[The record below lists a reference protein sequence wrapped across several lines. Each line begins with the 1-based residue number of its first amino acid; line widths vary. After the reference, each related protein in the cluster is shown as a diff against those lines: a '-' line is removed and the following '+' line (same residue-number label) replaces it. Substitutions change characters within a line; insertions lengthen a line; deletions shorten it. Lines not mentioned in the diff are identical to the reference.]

1 MLPLR
6 LRRLPRCRQCKR
18 PPTRWRARLSHVFSY
33 HDGRRLH
40 TFPTLGI
47 QVVIECCKHNLMTDQ
62 SAVAYGYA
70 ALVLKTASGIYK
82 HVFAYR
88 YVFAA
93 VGVKGRKQQKR
104 FVCFF
109 ANQPEKQFAYFFGR
123 KIFSV
128 YFRRNFPRVASQ
140 KVHTS
145 VCVGACGDIRIFF
158 DKFNVFFCIHIF
170 KSFICFTSEI
180 LKHI

>member
-18 PPTRWRARLSHVFSY
+18 PPTRWRARLSTRFSY
-33 HDGRRLH
+33 HNGRRLH

-70 ALVLKTASGIYK
+70 ALVLKTASGIYE
-82 HVFAYR
+82 HVFAHR

-104 FVCFF
+104 FVCFLPISLK
-109 ANQPEKQFAYFFGR
+109 NNLR
-123 KIFSV
+123 IFSGGR
-128 YFRRNFPRVASQ
+128 YFPFIFAVIFRALRAKRCILRCASEP
-140 KVHTS
+140 
-145 VCVGACGDIRIFF
+145 AAI
-158 DKFNVFFCIHIF
+158 
-170 KSFICFTSEI
+170 
-180 LKHI
+180 